1 MGMDARTEIAG
12 LLLKTRAVT
21 LSPAKPFTW
30 ASGIK
35 SPIYTDNRILLSCPA
50 ERRKV
55 VSAFTDAVK
64 RECGEFDVVAGVA
77 TSGIPW
83 AAWVA
88 EAFGKPLVYVRGEK
102 KDHGK
107 GNVVEGRLKRGQ
119 KAVVIEDLVS
129 TGGSSVAAV
138 EGAREA
144 GTEVTHCVAIFT
156 YGLQKAKDAFRAARC
171 TLVTLT
177 DFETLVRLASE
188 TGYITK
194 EEKQEV
200 LAFSKDPAGWKA

>member
-1 MGMDARTEIAG
+1 MNKKTEIAG
-12 LLLKTRAVT
+12 LLLKTKAVT

-35 SPIYTDNRILLSCPA
+35 SPIYTDNRILLSCPQ
-50 ERRKV
+50 ERKKV
-55 VSAFTDAVK
+55 VSAFVDAIK
-64 RECGEFDVVAGVA
+64 MECPAFDVVAGVA

-88 EAFGKPLVYVRGEK
+88 EALGKPLVYVRSEK

-107 GNVVEGRLKRGQ
+107 GNLVEGRIVKGQ

-144 GTEVTHCVAIFT
+144 GAQVTHCFAIFT
-156 YGLQKAKDAFRAARC
+156 YGMQKANDAFAAARC
-171 TLVTLT
+171 TIVTLT
-177 DFETLVRLASE
+177 DFATLIGLASE
-188 TGYITK
+188 TGYISREQK
-194 EEKQEV
+194 ENV
-200 LAFSKDPAGWKA
+200 LAFSRDPSGWKA